1 MIRTDEQYKR
11 LQKGLKTGIAGIVL
25 NSLLALGKLTAG
37 WLYGSI
43 AILTDGVN
51 NLTDAGT
58 SAVAVA
64 GFAVSLKKPDET
76 HPSGYTR
83 MEYIC
88 GLLVSFILCVS
99 AVSLMKSA
107 IVHCIESFGS
117 GRVVVVPRPL
127 LAAILSSSLVKLF
140 LAGISSAANA
150 SVQSD
155 LLKGIAADSLID
167 CGMTTAAVIAVFL
180 SPVVMLPLDSL
191 VCIPGAVYIGYT
203 GAKMALEN
211 IRKLL

>member
-25 NSLLALGKLTAG
+25 NGLLALGKITAG
-37 WLYGSI
+37 CLYGSV

-58 SAVAVA
+58 SAVAVT
-64 GFAVSLKKPDET
+64 GFAVSLKEPDET
-76 HPSGYTR
+76 HPAGYSR

-88 GLLVSFILCVS
+88 GLLVSCILCVS

-107 IVHCIESFGS
+107 VVHCVAGFRS
-117 GRVVVVPRPL
+117 GYAAVVPPQL
-127 LAAILSSSLVKLF
+127 LAAILASSLVKLF
-140 LAGISSAANA
+140 LAGFSSAANA
-150 SVQSD
+150 YVQSD

-167 CGMTTAAVIAVFL
+167 CGMTAATVIAVFL
-180 SPVVMLPLDSL
+180 SPVVMIPLDSL